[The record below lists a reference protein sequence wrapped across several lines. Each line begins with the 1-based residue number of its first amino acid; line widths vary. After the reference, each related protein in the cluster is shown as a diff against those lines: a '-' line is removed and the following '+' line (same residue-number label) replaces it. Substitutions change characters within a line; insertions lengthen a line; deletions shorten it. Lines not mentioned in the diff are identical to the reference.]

1 MLFGEKAPE
10 KKQNRKAKAQKDG
23 DSENQSS
30 SSTNKRGKLKN
41 STKRQSSVDPNLNSK
56 MITLGNLNEK
66 GNKALN
72 EK

>member
-1 MLFGEKAPE
+1 MLFGEKPPE
-10 KKQNRKAKAQKDG
+10 KKQNRKAKAQKD
-23 DSENQSS
+23 DDTENQSS
-30 SSTNKRGKLKN
+30 SSTKKRGKLKN